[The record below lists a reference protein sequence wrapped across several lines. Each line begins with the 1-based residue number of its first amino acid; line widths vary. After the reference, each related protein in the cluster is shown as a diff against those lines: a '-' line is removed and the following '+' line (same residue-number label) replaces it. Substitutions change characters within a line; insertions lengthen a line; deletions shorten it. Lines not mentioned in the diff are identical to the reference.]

1 MKKINGD
8 LSSFIGWI
16 IIISNHVK
24 VLYGFYWWTSMIF
37 YHHLRVFLWMNIH
50 YLHAIHASWRRWC
63 ASALPC
69 PTAQRSPVWRW
80 SSPSGP
86 LTGQRLDGVHH
97 FGLSERSFP
106 KIPHPIPI
114 PKLVHLLFP
123 HVPSDPIWGTN
134 GYPLWK
140 PHETSISGAFDH
152 RLCLW
157 SVLYDLRLYVSEKPH
172 HIQKSLWKTQTTFLF
187 PWQFHRFFLGST
199 KPRSHKTASWGS
211 GSSRWE
217 LAMWPNGDPLFFQ
230 FETLHSNGYV
240 FFCSTAISH
249 WEKNVF

>member
-1 MKKINGD
+1 
-8 LSSFIGWI
+8 
-16 IIISNHVK
+16 
-24 VLYGFYWWTSMIF
+24 
-37 YHHLRVFLWMNIH
+37 
-50 YLHAIHASWRRWC
+50 
-63 ASALPC
+63 
-69 PTAQRSPVWRW
+69 
-80 SSPSGP
+80 
-86 LTGQRLDGVHH
+86 
-97 FGLSERSFP
+97 
-106 KIPHPIPI
+106 
-114 PKLVHLLFP
+114 LLFP

-240 FFCSTAISH
+240 FF
-249 WEKNVF
+249 VPLP